1 MVKNLKKVNVLE
13 IDFLPT
19 TNREFRQTL
28 INDNVMHKS
37 RFVVTANPEIVLAA
51 RADKHYADV
60 ISQADYVTAD
70 GIGIVIGA
78 KILGHP
84 LPERIT
90 GYDTM
95 IALLKYADRTQKK
108 VYLLGAKPE
117 VLEKVKE
124 QLAIQYPN
132 IIIAGAHDGYFS
144 ADEEDSIAADIQQS
158 QPDFIFVA
166 LGFPKQEYFIA
177 KYKDKANA
185 IWMGVGG
192 SFDVLSGTVK
202 RAPEFWQN
210 HHIEWLYRLLKEPT
224 RFKRML
230 ALPRYLAL
238 VCRERIRRS
247 SSAQK

>member
-1 MVKNLKKVNVLE
+1 M
-13 IDFLPT
+13 
-19 TNREFRQTL
+19 
-28 INDNVMHKS
+28 
-37 RFVVTANPEIVLAA
+37 
-51 RADKHYADV
+51 
-60 ISQADYVTAD
+60 
-70 GIGIVIGA
+70 
-78 KILGHP
+78 
-84 LPERIT
+84 
-90 GYDTM
+90 
-95 IALLKYADRTQKK
+95 
-108 VYLLGAKPE
+108 
-117 VLEKVKE
+117 
-124 QLAIQYPN
+124 
-132 IIIAGAHDGYFS
+132 
-144 ADEEDSIAADIQQS
+144 
-158 QPDFIFVA
+158 A